1 MSQLDAFV
9 LSQNVRRRLVEFSLD
24 RNFVR
29 HPQLTQ
35 ICRRLW
41 SGEAESGG
49 LVSDLWVEGAFPSK
63 TVDETLAD
71 LAARGDFD
79 GGLQD
84 HLAARG
90 AMPRDRKL
98 YLHQREAILEA
109 QRPRPNN
116 AKPAL
121 VITAGTGAGKTES
134 FLLPVLN
141 DLFRRRETGRSGV
154 RCIILYPMNAL
165 VNDQVDRVHQWLKD
179 QDEVSLFHFTSETP
193 EDSSM
198 ANQNGV
204 PRWKEDT
211 FRFRTRKEARGLET
225 HEGRA
230 IDLSREPRGPVP
242 DVLITNYSMLEY
254 MLCRPQD
261 TVFFGDALRA
271 VVLDE
276 AHLYTGTLAAEITL
290 LLRRLL
296 KRCGLRAEQ
305 VLQLATS
312 ATIGTGAAGELEEF
326 AATLFSKPLELV
338 KVIRGETQETVLP
351 EAAEPA
357 TVPRASAVS
366 ARPWLTAATQSA
378 DGKTL
383 LADPDQC
390 QSLRQDL
397 PLLLAAE
404 KVEEF
409 NAENRPAALL
419 YQALG
424 HAKLLHDARKI
435 IEEKKRLPLREL
447 ATRLWG
453 DDKQEVLQATI
464 SLLQMGAAARPA
476 AGAYPL
482 LPHRLHLLARPTD
495 GLVVCLNSDC
505 SGDPALKLDG
515 LGCVIAG
522 YSDHCPHC
530 RCATLSLQR
539 CANCGETALAGTK
552 DQAGRLLPL
561 TANNTLSKARY
572 FKLEPQPETNPTFLN
587 TRTGELCGAS
597 SGGLRLFSVEGCP
610 NCEFEPRRDNNSWQP
625 FVTPAALTLSIL
637 AETAVTDLPELPEPN
652 NLWLPARGRR
662 MLAFSDSRTEAARL
676 GPRLRLQ
683 HETQLFRAALT
694 RCVEKTPVADESAIH
709 FLKEEINSLKTQISS
724 SALSAI
730 FRQMLIRKVEN
741 AQQELGLIEQ
751 GAPID
756 LWLELLKQEDSL
768 HELLHAD
775 AARKHRP
782 DDWRNT
788 TKRVWDENFDA
799 VKVELLRLLGR
810 ELARAPLR
818 REASVETLGLLEVAY
833 PGLNAI
839 PLPPQIAGQLPEQ
852 ARETLQA
859 AWPDFLAAL
868 CDSLRADGVVT
879 MGGAEQGDDFQQGQI
894 PIGRW
899 CAEDKRRGGFLVSFI
914 GARESQ
920 RRRRFAQSVLVRS
933 GVEPEQSELFAVD
946 LLRAAFRELKA
957 RAGNE
962 LPWVNL
968 DKQQTNDS
976 PAEAIQIFFPKLAL
990 RRPLGL
996 FRCERTGHIWPRTVL
1011 GCAPES
1017 VGGQLRAVT
1026 SDELDQDPRVGR
1038 QRKDL
1043 KAAKAFD
1050 LALWAEEHSA
1060 QLAPAENR
1068 RLQDLFKLGARNIL
1082 SSTTTLEL
1090 GIDIGGL
1097 NAVLMSNVPPGKA
1110 NYLQRAGRAGRR
1122 ADGSSV
1128 VITYARPRPFDREVF
1143 TRFGDYLDRAYRRP
1157 RIFLDRPRV
1166 VRRHAHAF
1174 LLGEFFRQISPP
1186 GAHVGAMRA
1195 FGNMGGFCGV
1205 EFVPY
1210 WERSAPKPELI
1221 PAPANWE
1228 KWNTPEWFNAER
1240 QEAGLE
1246 NHFLDFLRHL
1256 RRTGGEACLEVLR
1269 ALYEGTPLLADL
1281 DDWQGFLDR
1290 LEQAF
1295 RNAVGDWRNDYDALL
1310 RAWRDLDESG
1320 EGKTLNALRAQA
1332 NMLHYQG
1339 RALYETTVIEALA
1352 DRQFLPRYGFPIGTQ
1367 KLRVI
1372 RPDEEKPNRIRE
1384 EDQYRLERAGLL
1396 ALSEYVP
1403 GSQLLVGGRVI
1414 TSRGLLKHWTGAE
1427 LNNYIGLRGSY
1438 AQCLRGHTYY
1448 RITEKLGDCPVCGAE
1463 AEGNA
1468 RYLLLPKH
1476 GFTSAAWDPP
1486 RLGADVER
1494 VGKTERATI
1503 TFSQAAWK
1511 NDLEENQFAG
1521 IAGLSARY
1529 QEAGEILV
1537 YNEGDYGK
1545 GFAICLQCGYAD
1557 SERNLA
1563 PDELPDGFKHHPRLT
1578 STDKKSFCWK
1588 KDNEQVLRNQTLA
1601 ARETTDVLLLNF
1613 TGRLSALSRDAEL
1626 METLGYALRIA
1637 GARLLELDTRELGVM
1652 TAATEEV
1659 GAGAVLYDSVPGG
1672 AGHVRELFARKRDW
1686 LEEALSAL
1694 FVNERHDAWCETA
1707 CLDCL
1712 LTFDAQEAMK
1722 QGLLQRRKAHTLLNE
1737 LLAGQFH
1744 TDGVDDA
1751 NKRELSIKDAAT
1763 STIKTNGGLNLEDR
1777 LAKAQSRLANRS
1789 KKERE

>member
-9 LSQNVRRRLVEFSLD
+9 LSQNVRHRLVEFSLD

-79 GGLQD
+79 AGLQD
-84 HLAARG
+84 HLHAVG
-90 AMPRDRKL
+90 AVPRDRKL
-98 YLHQREAILEA
+98 YLHQRDAILEA

-116 AKPAL
+116 ANPAL

-141 DLFRRRETGRSGV
+141 DLFRRREKGRSGV

-165 VNDQVDRVHQWLKD
+165 VNDQVDRVHQWMKD

-230 IDLSREPRGPVP
+230 IDLSSQPRGPVP
-242 DVLITNYSMLEY
+242 DILITNYSMLEY

-261 TVFFGDALRA
+261 AVFFGDALRS

-351 EAAEPA
+351 EAAELVA
-357 TVPRASAVS
+357 APRASAVS
-366 ARPWLTAATQSA
+366 ARSWLTVATQSA

-383 LADPDQC
+383 LADADQC
-390 QSLRQDL
+390 QRLRQHL

-409 NAENRPAALL
+409 SAEDRPAALL
-419 YQALG
+419 YQALS
-424 HAKLLHDARKI
+424 HAKLLHDAKKI

-453 DDKQEVLQATI
+453 DDKQEALQSTI

-530 RCATLSLQR
+530 HSATLSLLR
-539 CANCGETALAGTK
+539 CANCGETALAGAK
-552 DQAGRLLPL
+552 EEAGRLLPIPP
-561 TANNTLSKARY
+561 TNTQSQPRY
-572 FKLEPQPETNPTFLN
+572 FTLEPQPETNPTFIN
-587 TRTGELCGAS
+587 DATGELRGAG
-597 SGGLRLFSVEGCP
+597 SGGLQLFAIEACP
-610 NCEFEPRRDNNSWQP
+610 NCDFFGRGDKWQH
-625 FVTPAALTLSIL
+625 FATPAALTLSIL
-637 AETAVTDLPELPEPN
+637 AETALTELPELPEPN
-652 NLWLPARGRR
+652 NSWLPARGRR

-694 RCVEKTPVADESAIH
+694 RCVEKSPVADESTIQ
-709 FLKEEINSLKTQISS
+709 FWQQQIGLFETQLSTPSLPAAFRKT
-724 SALSAI
+724 
-730 FRQMLIRKVEN
+730 LIMQLEN
-741 AQQELGLIEQ
+741 ARRELELIKQ
-751 GAPID
+751 GGSVE
-756 LWLELLKQEDSL
+756 LWLKLLESEDSL
-768 HELLHAD
+768 HELLHAE

-782 DDWRNT
+782 DDWRST
-788 TKRVWDENFDA
+788 TKRVWDENFAA
-799 VKVELLRLLGR
+799 VKGELLRLLGR

-818 REASVETLGLLEVAY
+818 REVSVETLGLLEVTY

-852 ARETLQA
+852 AREDLQT

-868 CDSLRADGVVT
+868 CDSLRADAVVT
-879 MGGAEQGDDFQQGQI
+879 MGGASEGDDFQQGQI

-899 CAEDKRRGGFLVSFI
+899 CAEDKRRSSFLVSFI
-914 GARESQ
+914 GAREN
-920 RRRRFAQSVLVRS
+920 RRRRFAQAVLESS
-933 GVEPEQSELFAVD
+933 GLPNDQAATLAEV
-946 LLRAAFRELKA
+946 LLRTAFRELKA

-962 LPWVNL
+962 LPWLNL

-990 RRPLGL
+990 RRPQRL
-996 FRCERTGHIWPRTVL
+996 FRCERTGHIWPRSVL

-1017 VGGQLRAVT
+1017 VAGRLRVVT
-1026 SDELDQDPRVGR
+1026 SEELDQDPRVGR
-1038 QRKDL
+1038 QRGDL
-1043 KAAKAFD
+1043 KSAKAFD

-1128 VITYARPRPFDREVF
+1128 VITYVRPRPFDREVF

-1166 VRRHAHAF
+1166 VRRHSHAF

-1195 FGNMGGFCGV
+1195 FGNMGWFCGV

-1210 WERSAPKPELI
+1210 WERSAPKPELV
-1221 PAPANWE
+1221 PAPVNWE

-1240 QEAGLE
+1240 REAGLE

-1269 ALYEGTPLLADL
+1269 SLYDGTPLLADL
-1281 DDWQGFLDR
+1281 DDWQSFLDR

-1295 RNAVGDWRNDYDALL
+1295 RDVVGDWRNDYDALL
-1310 RAWRDLDESG
+1310 RAWRDLDEFR

-1384 EDQYRLERAGLL
+1384 EDQYRLERSGLL

-1503 TFSQAAWK
+1503 TFSQAAEK
-1511 NDLEENQFAG
+1511 NDLAEDQFAS

-1529 QEAGEILV
+1529 QEVGEILV
-1537 YNEGDYGK
+1537 YNAGENGK
-1545 GFAICLQCGYAD
+1545 GFAICLQCGYAE
-1557 SERNLA
+1557 SEENLA
-1563 PDELPDGFKHHPRLT
+1563 PGDLPNGFPTHPRLT
-1578 STDKKSFCWK
+1578 STEKKFFCRSQN
-1588 KDNEQVLRNQTLA
+1588 NEPALRNHTLA
-1601 ARETTDVLLLNF
+1601 ASETTDVLLLSF
-1613 TGRLSALSRDAEL
+1613 TGCLSALALDAEL
-1626 METLGYALRIA
+1626 IETLGHALRIA
-1637 GARLLELDTRELGVM
+1637 GAKLLELDTRELGVM
-1652 TAATEEV
+1652 TVAEEFGF
-1659 GAGAVLYDSVPGG
+1659 GAGLYDSVPGG
-1672 AGHVRELFARKRDW
+1672 AGHVRELFARGGEW
-1686 LEEALSAL
+1686 LTEALNVL
-1694 FVNERHDAWCETA
+1694 FVNQPHHERCETA

-1712 LTFDAQEAMK
+1712 LTFDAQEAMNK
-1722 QGLLQRRKAHTLLNE
+1722 GLLQRRKAHTLLSE
-1737 LLAGQFH
+1737 LLARQFH
-1744 TDGVDDA
+1744 SDGVGSDNESELPIEDA
-1751 NKRELSIKDAAT
+1751 DI
-1763 STIKTNGGLNLEDR
+1763 STITTNGGLNLEDR

>member
-29 HPQLTQ
+29 HPQLTA

-41 SGEAESGG
+41 SGPAETGG
-49 LVSDLWVEGAFPSK
+49 LVSDLWVEGAFPAK
-63 TVDETLAD
+63 TAEETLAD

-79 GGLQD
+79 AGLQD
-84 HLAARG
+84 HLHALDAV
-90 AMPRDRKL
+90 PRDRKL

-109 QRPRPNN
+109 RRPYPNQ

-121 VITAGTGAGKTES
+121 VVTAGTGAGKTES

-141 DLFRRRETGRSGV
+141 DLFRRREKGRSGV

-165 VNDQVDRVHQWLKD
+165 VNDQVDRVHQWLRE

-193 EDSSM
+193 EDSR
-198 ANQNGV
+198 AIQNDR
-204 PRWKEDT
+204 PNWKEDT
-211 FRFRTRKEARGLET
+211 FRFRTRRQARGLET
-225 HEGRA
+225 HEGHA
-230 IDLSREPRGPVP
+230 IDLSRHPRGPVP
-242 DVLITNYSMLEY
+242 DILITNYSMLEY

-261 TVFFGDALRA
+261 AVFFGAALRA
-271 VVLDE
+271 IVLDE

-296 KRCGLRAEQ
+296 KRCGLRAEE

-312 ATIGTGAAGELEEF
+312 ATIGTGAEGELEEF
-326 AATLFSKPLELV
+326 AAKLFSKPLELV
-338 KVIRGETQETVLP
+338 KVIRGQTQETILP
-351 EAAEPA
+351 EVAEPEIA
-357 TVPRASAVS
+357 PNASAIS

-383 LADPDQC
+383 LADADQC
-390 QSLRQDL
+390 QSLRRDL

-404 KVEEF
+404 KLDEF
-409 NAENRPAALL
+409 QAEDRPAALL
-419 YQALG
+419 HHALG
-424 HAKLLHDARKI
+424 HARLLHDARRI

-447 ATRLWG
+447 AALLWG
-453 DDKQEVLQATI
+453 DGNQEAMHSTI

-495 GLVVCLNSDC
+495 GLVICLNADC
-505 SGDPALKLDG
+505 SGDPALKFVG

-530 RCATLSLQR
+530 RCATLSLLR
-539 CANCGETALAGTK
+539 CANCGETVLAGTK
-552 DQAGRLLPL
+552 EQAGRLLPIP
-561 TANNTLSKARY
+561 ANSKRSRARY
-572 FKLEPQPETNPTFLN
+572 FTLEPQTETNPTFLN
-587 TRTGELCGAS
+587 ARTGELRGADSAGIDS
-597 SGGLRLFSVEGCP
+597 SRLQLFSVESCP
-610 NCEFEPRRDNNSWQP
+610 NCNFTPRNGDGWQH
-625 FVTPAALTLSIL
+625 FATPAALTLSIL
-637 AETAVTDLPELPEPN
+637 AETALTELPALPEPN

-683 HETQLFRAALT
+683 HETQLVRAALT
-694 RCVEKTPVADESAIH
+694 RCIQKSPEADESTIQ
-709 FLKEEINSLKTQISS
+709 FWQQQISFFEMQLS
-724 SALSAI
+724 SPALSAA
-730 FRQMLIRKVEN
+730 FRQTLVMQLEEARGQRE
-741 AQQELGLIEQ
+741 LIEQ
-751 GAPID
+751 GGSID
-756 LWLELLKQEDSL
+756 LWLELLKHEEAL
-768 HELLHAD
+768 HELLHVN

-782 DDWRNT
+782 DDWRNS

-799 VKVELLRLLGR
+799 VKGELLRLLGR
-810 ELARAPLR
+810 ELARAALR
-818 REASVETLGLLEVAY
+818 REFSVETLGLLEVTY

-839 PLPPQIAGQLPEQ
+839 PLPPPIAGQLPEA
-852 ARETLQA
+852 AREAMQA

-868 CDSLRADGVVT
+868 CDSLRTDGAVT
-879 MGGAEQGDDFQQGQI
+879 MGGATEGDDFQQGNV

-899 CAEDKRRGGFLVSFI
+899 SAEDKRRGSFLFSFI
-914 GARESQ
+914 GARENQ
-920 RRRRFAQSVLVRS
+920 RRRRFAQAVLESS
-933 GVEPEQSELFAVD
+933 GLSNDQSALLAEA
-946 LLRAAFRELKA
+946 LLRAAFQELKA

-962 LPWVNL
+962 LQWL
-968 DKQQTNDS
+968 RADTQQTNDR
-976 PAEAIQIFFPKLAL
+976 PAEAIQIYFPKLAL
-990 RRPLGL
+990 RRPRQL
-996 FRCERTGHIWPRTVL
+996 FRCERTGHIWPRSVL

-1017 VGGQLRAVT
+1017 VTGHLRAVT
-1026 SDELDQDPRVGR
+1026 RDELDQDARVGR
-1038 QRKDL
+1038 QRREL
-1043 KAAKAFD
+1043 KTANAFA

-1143 TRFGDYLDRAYRRP
+1143 ARFGDYLDRAYRRP

-1166 VRRHAHAF
+1166 VRRHGQAF

-1186 GAHVGAMRA
+1186 GAHVGAMKA

-1210 WERSAPKPELI
+1210 WERSAPKPQLS
-1221 PAPANWE
+1221 PAPTNWE
-1228 KWNTPEWFNAER
+1228 KWNTPDWFNAER
-1240 QEAGLE
+1240 KEAGLE

-1256 RRTGGEACLEVLR
+1256 RLTGADGYQNALR
-1269 ALYEGTPLLADL
+1269 SLYEGTPLLAEL

-1290 LEQAF
+1290 LEQSF
-1295 RNAVGDWRNDYDALL
+1295 RDAVGDWRNDYDALL
-1310 RAWRDLDESG
+1310 RAWQNLDETG
-1320 EGKTLNALRAQA
+1320 ENRKQASPQTQA
-1332 NMLHYQG
+1332 NMLHYQS
-1339 RALYETTVIEALA
+1339 RALYETTVIEAFA
-1352 DRQFLPRYGFPIGTQ
+1352 DRQFLPRYGFPIGMQ

-1396 ALSEYVP
+1396 ALNDYVP
-1403 GSQLLVGGRVI
+1403 GSQLLVGGRLV

-1427 LNNYIGLRGSY
+1427 LDNYIGLRGSY
-1438 AQCLRGHTYY
+1438 AQCQRGHTYY
-1448 RITEKLGDCPVCGAE
+1448 KITEKLGDCPICGAE

-1468 RYLLLPKH
+1468 RALLLPKH

-1494 VGKTERATI
+1494 VGAVERATV
-1503 TFSQAAWK
+1503 TFSQGGGK
-1511 NDLEENQFAG
+1511 TDLADNQFAG
-1521 IAGLSARY
+1521 IQGLSARY

-1537 YNEGDYGK
+1537 YNAGNHGK

-1557 SERNLA
+1557 SEEKLT
-1563 PDELPDGFKHHPRLT
+1563 PDTLPDDFKQHARLT
-1578 STDKKSFCWK
+1578 ATSEKFFCWDK
-1588 KDNEQVLRNQTLA
+1588 SKELALRNQTLA
-1601 ARETTDVLLLNF
+1601 ARETTDVLLLSF
-1613 TGRLSALSRDAEL
+1613 TGRLAALSQDAEL

-1637 GARLLELDTRELGVM
+1637 GAKLLELDTRELGVM
-1652 TAATEEV
+1652 TAATEEF

-1672 AGHVRELFARKRDW
+1672 AGHVRELFARGSEW
-1686 LEEALSAL
+1686 LTEALAVL
-1694 FVNERHDAWCETA
+1694 FVNSSHHERCETA

-1712 LTFDAQEAMK
+1712 LTFDAQEAMNR
-1722 QGLLQRRKAHTLLNE
+1722 GLLQRRKAHEKLQQLLNVQ
-1737 LLAGQFH
+1737 LI
-1744 TDGVDDA
+1744 V
-1751 NKRELSIKDAAT
+1751 AAT
-1763 STIKTNGGLNLEDR
+1763 SPADHDAPPAPAALSEALAKEVR
-1777 LAKAQSRLANRS
+1777 LAKAQSRLRPSGN
-1789 KKERE
+1789 